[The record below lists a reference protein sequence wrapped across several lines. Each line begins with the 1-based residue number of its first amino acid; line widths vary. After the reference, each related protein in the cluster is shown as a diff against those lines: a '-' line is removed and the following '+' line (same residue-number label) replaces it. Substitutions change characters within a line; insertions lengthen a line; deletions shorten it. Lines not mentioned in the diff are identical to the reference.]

1 MTQTFYVIFDQATG
15 RYKGQPR
22 YGRRWTKLPIR
33 MYRTEGIARGALM
46 QTTGVRRWDRDNQ
59 RTVVDFGQ
67 KVILPI
73 TVTIG

>member
-1 MTQTFYVIFDQATG
+1 
-15 RYKGQPR
+15 
-22 YGRRWTKLPIR
+22 